1 MCSRGSFDNRR
12 NLRDRLFLPCR
23 LQQRGS
29 IIIKPVFP
37 RRFLCLGRQRRDLD
51 GAVDLLGED
60 LHPSDDIQASAAVK
74 LHLAGVL
81 LRRVAKQL
89 TTPQTLERR
98 A

>member
-1 MCSRGSFDNRR
+1 MDG
-12 NLRDRLFLPCR
+12 
-23 LQQRGS
+23 
-29 IIIKPVFP
+29 
-37 RRFLCLGRQRRDLD
+37 DLD